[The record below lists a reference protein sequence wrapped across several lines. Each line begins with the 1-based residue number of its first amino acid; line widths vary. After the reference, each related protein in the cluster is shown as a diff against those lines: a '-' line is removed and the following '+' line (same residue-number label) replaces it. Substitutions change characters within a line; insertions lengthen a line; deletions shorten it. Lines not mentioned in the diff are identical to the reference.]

1 MMSRCT
7 WGQGLGTTA
16 LFFLAF
22 PSSMLALGIPGTKT
36 TSAAHPW
43 PLSGHTRMGSS
54 QVVHCFSH
62 TTGRAADAAPRPDLK
77 TATCFMRKAV
87 DLGICFIY
95 LDMAKLIRNQNL
107 VSNL

>member
-16 LFFLAF
+16 LSLLAF
-22 PSSMLALGIPGTKT
+22 LRRMLALGTPGTKT
-36 TSAAHPW
+36 TCAAHPW
-43 PLSGHTRMGSS
+43 PLSGQTGLGSS

-62 TTGRAADAAPRPDLK
+62 TTGRAADAAPRLVLN

-87 DLGICFIY
+87 DLGFIY
-95 LDMAKLIRNQNL
+95 LDMAKLIRNQDL